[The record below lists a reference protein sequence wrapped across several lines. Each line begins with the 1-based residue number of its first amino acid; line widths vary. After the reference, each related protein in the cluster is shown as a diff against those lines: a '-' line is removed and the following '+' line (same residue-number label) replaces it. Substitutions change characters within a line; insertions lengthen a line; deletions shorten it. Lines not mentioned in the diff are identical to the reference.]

1 MQHSKQ
7 HLDPYY
13 KNSMKFKNEGSLSDI
28 SYSKDNESEEEL
40 VTEEM
45 FQKVLAETK
54 LEMNAKKR
62 KPKFKVTKSTFSY
75 YCSQFLNKRLA
86 FLIILDL

>member
-1 MQHSKQ
+1 MSAQYSRKRIDPHSK
-7 HLDPYY
+7 HT
-13 KNSMKFKNEGSLSDI
+13 MKFKNEGSLSDI

-62 KPKFKVTKSTFSY
+62 KPKFKVYK
-75 YCSQFLNKRLA
+75 A
-86 FLIILDL
+86 